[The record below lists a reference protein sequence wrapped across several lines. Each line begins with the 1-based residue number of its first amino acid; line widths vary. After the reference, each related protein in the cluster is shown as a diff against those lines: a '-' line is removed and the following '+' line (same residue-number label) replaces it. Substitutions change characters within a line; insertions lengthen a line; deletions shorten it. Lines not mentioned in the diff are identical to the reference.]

1 MVALKIPTRAGD
13 MSNKKDIII
22 TTSWD
27 DGSLSDMRL
36 AELLIKYRIPATFYL
51 PIDNVERRCLGRA
64 EISSLARDFDIGCH
78 TYHHT
83 DLTGISTHKAQKEI
97 MDGKQELEQIIGRD
111 VSSFCYPFGR
121 YNDSI
126 VKIVK
131 ACGFTGARTIR
142 LNTRRIS
149 NPYKTGTMVNAKPY
163 FFTRYILHTVA
174 SKDFT
179 MLGFILKKGLYLKD
193 WDRIAAESLDFIMNN
208 GGIWHLW
215 GHSWEIE
222 ANSYWDKLESI
233 FRLINDLPR
242 EALKINNSQLNLMY
256 RGREKSR
263 V

>member
-1 MVALKIPTRAGD
+1 
-13 MSNKKDIII
+13 MSNKRDIII

-36 AELLIKYRIPATFYL
+36 AELLIKYHIPATFYL

-64 EISSLARDFDIGCH
+64 EISALGRDFDIGCH

-83 DLTGISTHKAQKEI
+83 DLTGISTHEAQKEI
-97 MDGKQELEQIIGRD
+97 MDGKQELEQIIGRE

-142 LNTRRIS
+142 LHTRYIS
-149 NPYKTGTMVNAKPY
+149 NPYKAGTMVTTKQYQY
-163 FFTRYILHTVA
+163 FFRRYLLYTIA
-174 SKDFT
+174 ANDYR
-179 MLGFILKKGLYLKD
+179 MLGFLFQKGLFLKE
-193 WDRIAAESLDFIMNN
+193 WNRVAARSLDFIMNN

-215 GHSWEIE
+215 GHSWAIE
-222 ANSYWDKLESI
+222 ANNDWDKLESI

-242 EALKINNSQLNLMY
+242 DVLKINNSQLFSIY
-256 RGREKSR
+256 RGRKKSR